1 MLPRRVRCWR
11 SFRRGTGL
19 HEVTTSW
26 SGHDCSTQR
35 ALNSFGVALDPT
47 AMRVAG
53 SSSNSKT
60 FAWAFRE
67 AEHEK
72 ASKVPTLR
80 RMEVLGVQVMVL
92 HTVLFEVAPDASAW
106 VSDCFW
112 CRIMAIVCVIVR
124 RCDGVSAPRWPCDC
138 ANQKGVSHLNTGWH
152 AAGHR
157 SGQTRLPTPAGSN
170 TSGMPG

>member
-1 MLPRRVRCWR
+1 
-11 SFRRGTGL
+11 
-19 HEVTTSW
+19 
-26 SGHDCSTQR
+26 
-35 ALNSFGVALDPT
+35 
-47 AMRVAG
+47 MRVAG
-53 SSSNSKT
+53 SSSDSKT

-106 VSDCFW
+106 VSDCFC

-124 RCDGVSAPRWPCDC
+124 RCDGVSAPRWPCDV
-138 ANQKGVSHLNTGWH
+138 ASTVT
-152 AAGHR
+152 A
-157 SGQTRLPTPAGSN
+157 QTRQELAGLLAMAWLSCLALA
-170 TSGMPG
+170 M